1 MKIGIKLLLIILI
14 SYAVG
19 INLFGFILMGVDK
32 HKAERNA
39 WRVSEVTLFMAAVFG
54 GSLGCMAGMRVF
66 HHKTKHWK
74 FLIGMPLIFVVETA
88 ILILILLFSP
98 YSIVFM

>member
-1 MKIGIKLLLIILI
+1 MKILLILLI

-39 WRVSEVTLFMAAVFG
+39 WRISEVTLFMAAVFG
-54 GSLGCMAGMRVF
+54 GSVGCMVGMRVF

-74 FLIGMPLIFVVETA
+74 FLIGMPLIFILESA
-88 ILILILLFSP
+88 ALLILWFNLPDIT
-98 YSIVFM
+98 FM

>member
-1 MKIGIKLLLIILI
+1 MKILLTILI

-39 WRVSEVTLFMAAVFG
+39 WRISEVTLFMAALFG
-54 GSLGCMAGMRVF
+54 GSIGCMAGMRIF

-74 FLIGMPLIFVVETA
+74 FLIGMPLILVLQITA
-88 ILILILLFSP
+88 LLLFLFFSP

>member
-1 MKIGIKLLLIILI
+1 MKFLIIILI

-19 INLFGFILMGVDK
+19 INLFGFILMGIDK

-39 WRVSEVTLFMAAVFG
+39 WRISEVTLFMAAIFG
-54 GSLGCMAGMRVF
+54 GSIGCMAGMHVF
-66 HHKTKHWK
+66 RHKTKHWK
-74 FLIGMPLIFVVETA
+74 FLIGMPLIFVLQSAV
-88 ILILILLFSP
+88 LIFLLFFSP